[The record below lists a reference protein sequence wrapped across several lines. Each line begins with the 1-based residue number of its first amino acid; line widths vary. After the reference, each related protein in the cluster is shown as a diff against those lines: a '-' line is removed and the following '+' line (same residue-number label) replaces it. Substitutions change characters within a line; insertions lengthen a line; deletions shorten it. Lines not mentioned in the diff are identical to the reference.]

1 MRLDPALARFTRRVP
16 RFRGWHRLLEPL
28 RLHDVRAWT
37 GRADRWIVIDDFEG
51 ALRMKLDRAAYM
63 GSLIYWRGI
72 HSFAEAAMVRRFL
85 PGDGVFLDVGANQG
99 ELTLVAAHRAPR
111 GRVYAFEP
119 VPEWFAR
126 LEENVA
132 LNAFTHVRAFRLAL
146 SDTEGEVEMFASAAG
161 HGDAD
166 YNEGLSSL
174 HRSETRSVSVG
185 SFPTLPLDAF
195 AAREGLDRID
205 LIKIDVEGAEE
216 RVLAGGRETLAR
228 LRPVLVLEWKPDALA
243 DAGTSGDGLLATLR
257 ALGYACFEVDPFAR
271 VREVPAGQRPRH
283 DTLLARHASGR

>member
-1 MRLDPALARFTRRVP
+1 MSLDAALARFTRRVP
-16 RFRGWHRLLEPL
+16 RFRGWHRMLEPL
-28 RLHDVRAWT
+28 RMHYVRAFT

-99 ELTLVAAHRAPR
+99 ELTLVAAHRAP
-111 GRVYAFEP
+111 
-119 VPEWFAR
+119 
-126 LEENVA
+126 LEENVGMNA
-132 LNAFTHVRAFRLAL
+132 LPHVRAFRLAL

-174 HRSETRSVSVG
+174 HRSAERSVSVG
-185 SFPTLPLDAF
+185 SFPTLPLDVF
-195 AAREGLDRID
+195 AAREKLGRID
-205 LIKIDVEGAEE
+205 VIKIDVEGAES

-228 LRPVLVLEWKPDALA
+228 LRPVLILEWKPDALA
-243 DAGTSGDGLLATLR
+243 DAGTSGDGLLAMLR
-257 ALGYACFEVDPFAR
+257 EQGYALFEVDPFAR
-271 VREVPAGQRPRH
+271 VREVPAGERPRY
-283 DTLLARHASGR
+283 DTLLARHASGL

>member
-1 MRLDPALARFTRRVP
+1 MSLDAALARVTRRVP

-28 RLHDVRAWT
+28 RLHWVRAYA
-37 GRADRWIVIDDFEG
+37 GREDRWIVIDDFEG

-85 PGDGVFLDVGANQG
+85 PEDGVFLDVGANQG
-99 ELTLVAAHRAPR
+99 ELTLVAARQAPR

-126 LEENVA
+126 LEENVGMNA
-132 LNAFTHVRAFRLAL
+132 LAHVRAFRLAL
-146 SDTEGEVEMFASAAG
+146 SDAEGEVEMFASPAG

-174 HRSETRSVSVG
+174 HRSDTRSVPVG
-185 SFPTLPLDAF
+185 TFPTLPLDAF
-195 AAREGLDRID
+195 AEREGLDRID
-205 LIKIDVEGAEE
+205 VIKIDVEGAEP

-228 LRPVLVLEWKPDALA
+228 FRPVLVLEWKPDALA
-243 DAGTSGDGLLATLR
+243 DGGTPGDGLLVMLR
-257 ALGYACFEVDPFAR
+257 ELGYTLFEVDPFAR
-271 VREVPAGQRPRH
+271 IREVPVGRLPRH
-283 DTLLARHASGR
+283 DTLLARHASGL